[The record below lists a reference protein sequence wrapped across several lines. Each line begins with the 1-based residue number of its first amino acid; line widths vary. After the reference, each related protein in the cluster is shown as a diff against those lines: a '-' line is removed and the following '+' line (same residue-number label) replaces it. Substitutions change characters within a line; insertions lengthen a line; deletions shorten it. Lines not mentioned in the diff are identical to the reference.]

1 MSSTSSALDYHIIA
15 SELLTN
21 FGLNN
26 SACNLTSNN
35 YLEFKNGWSG
45 GSFAPSCASTLEFLK
60 FKAIPQINSMVSLIH
75 LVYAFSK
82 LTGLVPRVVRFIAK
96 LDLVMLVKAI

>member
-1 MSSTSSALDYHIIA
+1 MSSTGSTLDYHIIA

-35 YLEFKNGWSG
+35 YLEFKMDGAGVRSPHP
-45 GSFAPSCASTLEFLK
+45 A
-60 FKAIPQINSMVSLIH
+60 
-75 LVYAFSK
+75 LV
-82 LTGLVPRVVRFIAK
+82 R
-96 LDLVMLVKAI
+96 